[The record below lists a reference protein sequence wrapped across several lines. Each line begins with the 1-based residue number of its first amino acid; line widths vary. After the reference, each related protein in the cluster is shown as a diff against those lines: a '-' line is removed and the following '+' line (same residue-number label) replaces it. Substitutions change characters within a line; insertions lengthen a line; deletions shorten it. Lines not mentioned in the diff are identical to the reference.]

1 MGTKVNSEMEVKVTD
16 KVKFKA
22 RPGIVG
28 NKKAVQITGI
38 VEEFSDE
45 LLEEIK
51 KGGEEE

>member
-1 MGTKVNSEMEVKVTD
+1 MEVKIGGRT
-16 KVKFKA
+16 KFLA

-28 NKKAVQITGI
+28 VKKGVQITGI

-45 LLEEIK
+45 LLRELK